1 MESPKDALK
10 PINLIFFFWVPFL
23 CFKNDHRDL
32 FENILKKKASRI
44 KRFVGSFSLEQNLIA
59 EL

>member
-10 PINLIFFFWVPFL
+10 PINLIFFFGY
-23 CFKNDHRDL
+23 L
-32 FENILKKKASRI
+32 FYVLKMTTEISLKIYWKKASRI